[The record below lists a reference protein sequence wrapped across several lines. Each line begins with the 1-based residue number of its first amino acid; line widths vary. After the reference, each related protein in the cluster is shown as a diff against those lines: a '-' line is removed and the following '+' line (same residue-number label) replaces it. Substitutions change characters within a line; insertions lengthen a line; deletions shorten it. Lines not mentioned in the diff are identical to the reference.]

1 VRGIGDA
8 FIENGVDDAEVR
20 AFLSEKLA
28 ER

>member
-1 VRGIGDA
+1 VRGIVAA
-8 FIENGVDDAEVR
+8 FVEHGVDAAQVR